1 MVSSKMVLLSQCHI
15 FLENPTHPSTE
26 AYSPL
31 LIKSLLILTMAR
43 SLGINSPTGRRM
55 HGIVYS
61 ALLST
66 PLPRLTQ
73 TNQGC
78 IAADQLK
85 CTASRTSGR
94 GARLI
99 QHQAANCGVF
109 MFVFPST
116 MFSLLPNLFLIRT
129 LMIIVDQW
137 SVV

>member
-15 FLENPTHPSTE
+15 FLENPTCPSTK
-26 AYSPL
+26 AYSL
-31 LIKSLLILTMAR
+31 LSIKSLLILTMAR
-43 SLGINSPTGRRM
+43 SLGINSLTGQQM

-78 IAADQLK
+78 IAADQLE

-99 QHQAANCGVF
+99 QRQVANCGVF
-109 MFVFPST
+109 MFVFPPMT
-116 MFSLLPNLFLIRT
+116 FSLLSDLFLICM
-129 LMIIVDQW
+129 LMIIVDRW
-137 SVV
+137 SVA

>member
-15 FLENPTHPSTE
+15 FLENPTRPSTK

-31 LIKSLLILTMAR
+31 SIKSLLILTMAR

-78 IAADQLK
+78 IAADRLK
-85 CTASRTSGR
+85 CTASRTSGC
-94 GARLI
+94 GAQLI
-99 QHQAANCGVF
+99 QRQAANCGVF
-109 MFVFPST
+109 MFVFPPAT
-116 MFSLLPNLFLIRT
+116 FSLLSDLFLICT
-129 LMIIVDQW
+129 LMIIVDRW
-137 SVV
+137 SVT